1 MTPSRQDD
9 SELHK
14 ELSQLRRELARLGE
28 ESATHQRSAQ
38 RLTIRDAVTGVLA
51 ESESLSGAAPK
62 ILQGIC
68 ESLGWRMGALWSVE
82 QESGLLRFVAS
93 WHVGGGSISK
103 FEVITRELKFAPGI
117 GMPGRVWES
126 AKPAWIP
133 DVLHD
138 PNFPRAPA
146 AAEVGLHAS
155 LGFPILLGDEVLG
168 VMEFFSHEIR
178 EPDHELL
185 DMLGALGSQIGQFI
199 ERKRAEET
207 LDRFFT
213 MSLDMLCIAGFDGY
227 FKRLNPACERTLGY
241 TLDELRARPFLDFI
255 HPDDRADTIAEVE
268 NIARGVETISFENR
282 YRCKDGTYKWLLW
295 NATPLV
301 SQQIMFAAARDI
313 TDRKRAEESIRKLKE
328 DAEAANRAKS
338 DFLASMSHEIRTP
351 MNAIIGMADLLW
363 DTPLS
368 DEQRQYVRIFRR
380 AGSNLLDLLNNILD
394 LSKIE
399 SRHVELEE
407 IDFDLSEVIEKVS
420 EILAVRAHEKG
431 LELASRIMPEVP
443 TDLTGDPTRLRQV
456 LLNLVGNAIKFTEK
470 GEVVLRVEKDPEN
483 QQAGRVRF
491 AVSDT
496 GIGIAEDKLVQ
507 VFESFTQ
514 VDASTTRKYGGSG
527 LGLTITRHLV
537 ELMGGRIWAESTLGA
552 GSTFY
557 FTVQFEIPRQPKPH
571 KPFTAEDLHG
581 LRTLVVDDN
590 ATNRLI
596 LSEMLSSWGV
606 SITTAANCERGLAEL
621 VRASEAGEPYGLVL
635 LDCRMPGMDGFQL
648 AKHIQ
653 NHPSLADMTVLMLTS
668 DNRAGDTARCRK
680 LGIGSYLVKPV
691 RQGDLLDAIHAA
703 MRKTESGMPRAEEDR
718 SETAPKLSLRILMAE
733 DSEDNV
739 FLIQS
744 YLRDSGC
751 SIETAE
757 NGETA
762 VQKFQSR
769 KYDVVLMD
777 MQMPVADG
785 YAATGQIREWER
797 RHQAAPTPIIAL
809 TAYAHQEEIEKSLQ
823 AGCTAHLSKPIRRKT
838 LFDIL
843 ARYGSREPREKV
855 PVKTDP
861 RLYAMIPA
869 YLEKRRK
876 DILAVLT
883 ALSGGDYEKIR
894 TIGHNMHGT
903 GAGYGFCEITEIGAH
918 LEQAAGIRDD
928 ETIHKEIQALSAYL
942 DNLATNSNT

>member
-1 MTPSRQDD
+1 MTPAPQ
-9 SELHK
+9 SET
-14 ELSQLRRELARLGE
+14 ELRDELERLRRELARLTD
-28 ESATHQRSAQ
+28 ESAGHQRSAR
-38 RLTIRDAVTGVLA
+38 RLAVRDAVTGVLA
-51 ESESLSGAAPK
+51 ASESLFDAAPK

-68 ESLGWRMGALWSVE
+68 ESLGWQMGALWSVE
-82 QESGLLRFVAS
+82 QEPGLLHFIAS
-93 WHVGGGSISK
+93 WHAGGAALSK
-103 FEVITRELKFAPGI
+103 FEAITRERKFAPGI

-138 PNFPRAPA
+138 ENFPRAPV

-155 LGFPILLGDEVLG
+155 FGFPILLGEEVLG
-168 VMEFFSHEIR
+168 VMEFFSHEIQ
-178 EPDHELL
+178 EPDLELL
-185 DMLGALGSQIGQFI
+185 EMLAAMGSQIGQFI
-199 ERKRAEET
+199 ERKRAEEI

-227 FKRLNPACERTLGY
+227 FKRLNPAFERTLGF
-241 TLDELRARPFLDFI
+241 TLDELRASPFLHFV
-255 HPDDRADTIAEVE
+255 HPDDRAATIAEV
-268 NIARGVETISFENR
+268 NKIAQGLDTISFENR
-282 YRCKDGTYKWLLW
+282 YRCKDGSYKWLLW

-313 TDRKRAEESIRKLKE
+313 TDRKRAEENVRKLKE
-328 DAEAANRAKS
+328 DAEAANHAKS

-363 DTPLS
+363 ESPLS
-368 DEQRQYVRIFRR
+368 TEQRQYVRIFRR
-380 AGSNLLDLLNNILD
+380 AGSNLLGLLNDILD

-399 SRHVELEE
+399 SGHVELEE
-407 IDFDLSEVIEKVS
+407 IDFDISEVMEKVC

-431 LELASRIMPEVP
+431 LELACRVAPGVP
-443 TDLTGDPTRLRQV
+443 TDLIGDPTRLRQV
-456 LLNLVGNAIKFTEK
+456 LLNLAGNAIKFTEK

-483 QQAGRVRF
+483 QQPGRVRI

-496 GIGIAEDKLVQ
+496 GIGIAGEKLGQ
-507 VFESFTQ
+507 IFETFTQ

-527 LGLTITRHLV
+527 LGLAIAKHFV
-537 ELMGGRIWAESTLGA
+537 ELMGGRIWAESKLGF

-557 FTVQFEIPRQPKPH
+557 FTARFGISLEPKSH
-571 KPFTAEDLHG
+571 QHFTAEDLRG

-596 LSEMLSSWGV
+596 LSEMLSAWGV
-606 SITTAANCERGLAEL
+606 LLTIAENGERGLAEL

-648 AKHIQ
+648 AEHIQ
-653 NHPSLADMTVLMLTS
+653 SHPSLADMTVLMLTS

-680 LGIGSYLVKPV
+680 LGIGGYLVKPV
-691 RQGDLLDAIHAA
+691 RQADLLEAIHGA
-703 MRKTESGMPRAEEDR
+703 MHKAPSVTPRVEEDR
-718 SETAPKLSLRILMAE
+718 SETSPRLSLRILLAE

-751 SIETAE
+751 TIDIAE
-757 NGETA
+757 NGEAA
-762 VQKFQSR
+762 VQKFQSG

-777 MQMPVADG
+777 VQMPLLDG
-785 YAATGQIREWER
+785 YAATRRIREWESY
-797 RHQAAPTPIIAL
+797 HQAPPTPVIAL

-823 AGCTAHLSKPIRRKT
+823 AGCIAHLAKPIRRRT
-838 LFDIL
+838 LLDVL
-843 ARYGSREPREKV
+843 ARFVESKPLERV
-855 PVKTDP
+855 QVKIDP
-861 RLYAMIPA
+861 RLQAVIPA

-876 DILAVLT
+876 DVEAVLT
-883 ALSGGDYEKIR
+883 ALADGDYEKIR

-903 GAGYGFCEITEIGAH
+903 GAGFGFTEISEIGAR
-918 LEQAAGIRDD
+918 LEQAADTRN
-928 ETIHKEIQALSAYL
+928 TKSIHQEIATLSTYL
-942 DNLATNSNT
+942 NTLSPLQEQ